1 MRAWL
6 WAWLFY
12 ARPASASFVPSDPLP
27 FLYSSVSFQSCVFFD
42 HLPEPVPGKT
52 DGQLGVIAV
61 AFPPDN
67 HTLAILRVHHRRSLL
82 SRGLRFGGRRRPRA
96 DAWGY
101 RAACFDPAFGKEL
114 RDVLQIIRLSGVG
127 SLRDGFAD
135 RMLFG
140 AQIHLPRH
148 ILLAVACDKMR
159 WNLGQKSRGLGG
171 FLRTSTEAAAP
182 SRPAQEQAFLGARH
196 PYVAEPAFFLHQG
209 RRLERPAMWKQ

>member
-42 HLPEPVPGKT
+42 QLLEPVPG
-52 DGQLGVIAV
+52 
-61 AFPPDN
+61 
-67 HTLAILRVHHRRSLL
+67 
-82 SRGLRFGGRRRPRA
+82 
-96 DAWGY
+96 
-101 RAACFDPAFGKEL
+101 
-114 RDVLQIIRLSGVG
+114 
-127 SLRDGFAD
+127 LRDGFAD

-209 RRLERPAMWKQ
+209 RR